1 MPASPVG
8 IRLSLT
14 SAVDSEVIV
23 DLGDSRS
30 DPPTPSV
37 LPGESPHIVEQI
49 GQEVTV
55 GSIVLVVVGWS
66 ELTGGVLFEAQAGQK
81 TVAVELVISNLGT
94 LPINIA
100 SLVQKASNDG
110 ASRRY
115 ASDLLATLAAGGTPD
130 GELAGG
136 QSIRGKVGFSV
147 PSEASGYGV
156 ANVFVELGSNPVSPS
171 PTER

>member
-1 MPASPVG
+1 
-8 IRLSLT
+8 
-14 SAVDSEVIV
+14 V

-37 LPGESPHIVEQI
+37 LPGESPQIVGQI
-49 GQEVTV
+49 GQEITA

-100 SLVQKASNDG
+100 SLVQKASRTVHLEG
-110 ASRRY
+110 MQAIY
-115 ASDLLATLAAGGTPD
+115 
-130 GELAGG
+130 
-136 QSIRGKVGFSV
+136 
-147 PSEASGYGV
+147 
-156 ANVFVELGSNPVSPS
+156 
-171 PTER
+171 